1 MITSIFLIAYI
12 IIGMFISLIAMM
24 AIYARRDFDGGKL
37 IGFFAYTFV
46 YVCSVLIWPIL
57 LAGWIAKKI

>member
-1 MITSIFLIAYI
+1 
-12 IIGMFISLIAMM
+12 MFISLIAMM

-37 IGFFAYTFV
+37 ISFFAYTFV